1 MQNGQ
6 IIDCDGHLVER
17 AGSPTSSRVSPPW
30 RGARLG
36 FARDSPLEGDGF
48 ELPVPRDKAS
58 VPRFRFGPPSVIST
72 DGSRRSSSD
81 GGMQPKPAIIGL
93 ARPCMARLR

>member
-1 MQNGQ
+1 
-6 IIDCDGHLVER
+6 
-17 AGSPTSSRVSPPW
+17 
-30 RGARLG
+30 
-36 FARDSPLEGDGF
+36 
-48 ELPVPRDKAS
+48 
-58 VPRFRFGPPSVIST
+58 VIST